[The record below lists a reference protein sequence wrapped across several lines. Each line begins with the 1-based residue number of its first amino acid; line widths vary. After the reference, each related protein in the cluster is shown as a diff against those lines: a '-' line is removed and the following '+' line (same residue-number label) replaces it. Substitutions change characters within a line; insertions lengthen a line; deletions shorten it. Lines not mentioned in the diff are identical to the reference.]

1 MVEPKAFNIILN
13 FFVRVRGSEN
23 KFGEQKSMKIVLN
36 MFIIFLGL
44 GLSSVSVAQE
54 FYVYPAKGQ
63 SPEQT
68 EKDKFECYNW
78 AKGQTNFDPMQVPTA
93 SSPPPAQEPQKG
105 GAGRGAL
112 AGAAGGAIIGGIA
125 DGKAGEGAAIGA
137 IAGGLFGGARRS
149 KQQQQQQAERQQW
162 EQQQA
167 NQYANARNQYNRAY
181 VACLEARD
189 YSVK

>member
-1 MVEPKAFNIILN
+1 MVYT
-13 FFVRVRGSEN
+13 FV
-23 KFGEQKSMKIVLN
+23 FA
-36 MFIIFLGL
+36 LGL
-44 GLSSVSVAQE
+44 GFSASSIAQE
-54 FYVYPAKGQ
+54 LFVYPADEQ
-63 SPEQT
+63 SNEQT

-78 AKGQTNFDPMQVPTA
+78 AKGQTGFDPMKVPTA
-93 SSPPPAQEPQKG
+93 STPPPAQEPEKG

-112 AGAAGGAIIGGIA
+112 MGAAGGALIGGIA
-125 DGKAGEGAAIGA
+125 DGKVGEGAAIGA

-149 KQQQQQQAERQQW
+149 NQKQQQQAEQQQW

-167 NQYANARNQYNRAY
+167 NQYANARNEYNRAY